1 MTVYHNHL
9 KQKIFPNAHQL
20 LFPSAAS
27 PNQRSSSQ
35 AYQGEQKIYSIGGFP
50 REGMVREAR
59 KRIKGVNNRFN
70 GVDERQ
76 REHNKARRT
85 FNYNFL
91 IEDCKDFLT
100 QPTNHATHP

>member
-1 MTVYHNHL
+1 
-9 KQKIFPNAHQL
+9 
-20 LFPSAAS
+20 
-27 PNQRSSSQ
+27 
-35 AYQGEQKIYSIGGFP
+35 
-50 REGMVREAR
+50 MVREAR